1 MDLRFEFRVLSKVVW
16 KPASDS
22 IDKKQ
27 ENVTRSIISKEH
39 KRLEV
44 GAWGRWFG
52 SNCQRS
58 QQSESQSC
66 KGDDGFAD

>member
-44 GAWGRWFG
+44 GA
-52 SNCQRS
+52 
-58 QQSESQSC
+58 
-66 KGDDGFAD
+66 